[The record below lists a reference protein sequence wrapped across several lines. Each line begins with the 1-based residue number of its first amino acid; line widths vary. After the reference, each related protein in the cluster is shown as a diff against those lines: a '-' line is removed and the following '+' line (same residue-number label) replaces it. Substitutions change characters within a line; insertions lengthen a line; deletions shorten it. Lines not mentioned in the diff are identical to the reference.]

1 MQSEDTRSSLR
12 LLRWTVTS
20 GSNTQSRGAVVIQS
34 GDHQWDGRA
43 ESNGPIAALY
53 RAVDAALADV
63 LDGHPRLLSYDVH
76 ALTES
81 PDSEALVTVTVAPP
95 EGASGERSD
104 GRYEGVGRS
113 ENIVAAS
120 IEAYIEAL
128 NALLADE
135 RWAGATEEAGN
146 RRVAETHAAAA
157 RRQARGATLDEEA
170 AERTNVNWF
179 ER

>member
-1 MQSEDTRSSLR
+1 MQKEGAPTPLR
-12 LLRWTVTS
+12 LVRWTVTS

-34 GDHQWDGRA
+34 GDHLWDGRA

-53 RAVDAALADV
+53 RAVDEALVEV

-76 ALTES
+76 ALSES
-81 PDSEALVTVTVAPP
+81 PDAEGVVTVAIAPP
-95 EGASGERSD
+95 ADATGERSD
-104 GRYEGVGRS
+104 GRYEGAGRS

-146 RRVAETHAAAA
+146 RRIAETHAAAA